1 MKKCISFFIIFCI
14 FYKANSCFSQ
24 LSTTNLPIIKITTS
38 STIINEPKVAGKM
51 EIFNSPNQVNN
62 ITDVP
67 TNTYNIGIE
76 LRGSTS
82 QDLSDKKPFGIET
95 RNEKGE
101 NLNVSILGL
110 PADNDWVLIAPFSD
124 KSLIRD
130 HLSYTFSRA
139 MNRYASR
146 TRFVEVIVN
155 GNYHGVCFLG
165 EKIKQGKGRV
175 DIAKLKDS
183 DISGD
188 DLTGGYI
195 LKIDK
200 TTGSKSRGWS
210 SNYFSSAGKAYFQ
223 VDYPKLEDIKEAQFN
238 YIQKT
243 VNDFEARLSGN
254 DFKDLEKGYSKV
266 IDIDSFIDFFLINE
280 ITRNVDG
287 YRLST
292 YFNKDKDSNG
302 GKIKMGPAWDF
313 NLGFGNANYCDGWK
327 PTGWAY
333 KFNDVC
339 PADGAGGVP
348 FWWNRLLQDNNFQ
361 TKLKT
366 RWVELR
372 KGALSNEKINFQIDS
387 ATNLLKD
394 AQVRNFQRWNIMG
407 RYIWPNY
414 HFQGDYNQEISWTK
428 DWLRARLAFMDDSE
442 LLNPNVLADE
452 APILDE
458 NLPLISPNPVV
469 NESKISFEIDKKQF
483 IEASIK
489 DFRGKTVKIITQQI
503 LEKGNHEF
511 VFNRN
516 NLPVGVYFF
525 SLEKN
530 HKSANYQKII
540 VN

>member
-1 MKKCISFFIIFCI
+1 MKKCIPFLIIFCV
-14 FYKANSCFSQ
+14 FFKTNSGFSQ
-24 LSTTNLPIIKITTS
+24 LSTTNLPIIRITTN
-38 STIINEPKVAGKM
+38 STILDEPKVPGKM
-51 EIFNSPNQVNN
+51 EIFNSPGQINS
-62 ITDVP
+62 ITNTP
-67 TNTYNIGIE
+67 NFTYNIGIE

-82 QDLSDKKPFGIET
+82 MQLSDKKPFGIET

-101 NLNVSILGL
+101 NLNVSLLGM
-110 PADNDWVLIAPFSD
+110 PADNDWVLIAPYSD

-165 EKIKQGKGRV
+165 EKIKQGKDRV
-175 DIAKLKDS
+175 NIAKLKDS

-210 SNYFSSAGKAYFQ
+210 SNYFSSINKVYFQ
-223 VDYPKLEDIKEAQFN
+223 VDYPKLDDIKDQQFN
-238 YIQKT
+238 YIQKI
-243 VNDFEARLSGN
+243 VNDFEARLSGA
-254 DFKDLEKGYSKV
+254 DYKDLEKGYSKV

-280 ITRNVDG
+280 LTRNVDG

-292 YFNKDKDSNG
+292 YFFKDKDSNG

-313 NLGFGNANYCDGWK
+313 NLAFGNANYCDGWK
-327 PTGWAY
+327 FTGWAY
-333 KFNDVC
+333 KFNEVC
-339 PADGAGGVP
+339 PSDGAGGVP
-348 FWWNRLLQDNNFQ
+348 FWWNRLISDGNFQ

-372 KGALSNEKINFQIDS
+372 KGALTNEKINFQIDS
-387 ATNLLKD
+387 ATTLLKD

-414 HFQGDYNQEISWTK
+414 HFLGDYDQEISWTK
-428 DWLRARLAFMDDSE
+428 DWIRQRLAFMDESE

-452 APILDE
+452 GPILAE
-458 NLPLISPNPVV
+458 EKLLIYPNPVI
-469 NESKISFEIDKKQF
+469 NESKIRFEIQKKQF
-483 IEASIK
+483 VYASLK
-489 DFRGKTVKIITQQI
+489 DFRGKTVKIITQKV

-511 VFNRN
+511 VFDRN
-516 NLPVGVYFF
+516 NLPAGMYFF
-525 SLEKN
+525 SIEKD